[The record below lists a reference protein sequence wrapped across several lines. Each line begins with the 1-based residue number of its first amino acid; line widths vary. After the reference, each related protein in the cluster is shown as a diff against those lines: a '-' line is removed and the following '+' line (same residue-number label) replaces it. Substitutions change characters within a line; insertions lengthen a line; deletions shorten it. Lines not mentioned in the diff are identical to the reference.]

1 MHDGEKNGCLDNGGI
16 FNVVGKKIIM
26 RQFLDGKNH
35 RTLADTVSTNE
46 TKKGFAGEL

>member
-1 MHDGEKNGCLDNGGI
+1 MEGFSMLWE
-16 FNVVGKKIIM
+16 KKIIM